1 MDNPRAVTIVG
12 FMTCDSDI
20 LIAGGGLNGP
30 SLALALADGGLTVTL
45 VDAAPDG
52 ARETQGFDGR
62 CYALALASQRLFQA
76 IGVWSLLGGNAQPI
90 LNVKVTDGRVGEGPG
105 PFVMGFDHA
114 EIEEGPTGYM
124 VEDRFIS
131 GALRGAVE
139 KHPLITKVSG
149 AKVISQQVDGATVT
163 VGLDDG
169 TRHTT
174 RLLVGADGR
183 GSGVASRASIK
194 RNGHSYHQTAVVCSV
209 AHEKPHS
216 ATAHQ
221 FFMPDGP
228 LAILPLPGN
237 HSSIVWSTSDD
248 KAARLAGLSD
258 DDFMEELRPVF
269 GDFLGDISLS
279 GVRFTYPLTLS
290 LAEHFVADRLALI
303 GDAAHGV
310 HPVAGQGLNL
320 GLRDVGALAEVVIE
334 ARRRGEDFAAADVL
348 ARYEQWRR
356 WDTTVMSAGMDGVV
370 RLFSNDNPILRA
382 ARGIGLGVVNAL
394 PTLRRNFIREAA
406 GLTGD
411 LPKLMQGRQI

>member
-1 MDNPRAVTIVG
+1 
-12 FMTCDSDI
+12 MTCDSDI

-30 SLALALADGGLTVTL
+30 SLALALADGGFDVTL

-52 ARETQGFDGR
+52 ARKTPGFDGR

-76 IGVWSLLGGNAQPI
+76 IGVWALLDDNAQPI
-90 LNVKVTDGRVGEGPG
+90 LNVKVSDGRAGEGPG

-131 GALRGAVE
+131 GALREAVE
-139 KHPLITKVSG
+139 KHPRITKVSG
-149 AKVISQQVDGATVT
+149 AKVVSQQVDGAIVT
-163 VGLDDG
+163 VGLDTGDSL
-169 TRHTT
+169 TT

-183 GSGVASRASIK
+183 GSGVATRAEIK
-194 RNGHSYHQTAVVCSV
+194 RNGHSYHQIALVCSV
-209 AHEKPHS
+209 QHELPHN

-237 HSSIVWSTSDD
+237 HSSIVWSTAED
-248 KAARLAGLSD
+248 KAQRIAALD
-258 DDFMEELRPVF
+258 DDAFMEELRPVF
-269 GDFLGDISLS
+269 GDFLGEISLS
-279 GVRFTYPLTLS
+279 GARFTYPLTLS
-290 LAEHFVADRLALI
+290 IAEHFVADRLALI

-320 GLRDVGALAEVVIE
+320 GLRDVGALAEVLIK

-356 WDTTVMSAGMDGVV
+356 WDTTLLSSGMDGVV
-370 RLFSNDNPILRA
+370 RLFSNDNPLLRA
-382 ARGIGLGVVNAL
+382 VRGLGLGAVNAL
-394 PTLRRNFIREAA
+394 PSLRRNFIREAA

-411 LPKLMQGRQI
+411 LPRLLQGRQI

>member
-1 MDNPRAVTIVG
+1 MDNPHTVAIVE

-30 SLALALADGGLTVTL
+30 SLALALADGGLNVTL

-52 ARETQGFDGR
+52 AREIRGFDGR

-76 IGVWSLLGGNAQPI
+76 IGVWDLLDDNAQPI
-90 LNVKVTDGRVGEGPG
+90 LNVKVSDGRAGEGPG

-131 GALRGAVE
+131 GALREAVE
-139 KHPLITKVSG
+139 KHPLITKISG
-149 AKVISQQVDGATVT
+149 AKVVSQHVDGAVVT
-163 VGLDDG
+163 VGLDTG
-169 TRHTT
+169 ESLTT

-183 GSGVASRASIK
+183 GSGVAARAGIK
-194 RNGHSYHQTAVVCSV
+194 RNGHSYHQTALVCSV
-209 AHEKPHS
+209 EHALPHN

-248 KAARLAGLSD
+248 KATHIASLD
-258 DDFMEELRPVF
+258 DDAFMEELRPVF
-269 GDFLGDISLS
+269 GDFLGEISLS
-279 GVRFTYPLTLS
+279 GARFTYPLTLS
-290 LAEHFVADRLALI
+290 LAEHFVSERLALI

-356 WDTTVMSAGMDGVV
+356 WDTTLLSAGMDGVV
-370 RLFSNDNPILRA
+370 RLFSNDNPLLRA
-382 ARGIGLGVVNAL
+382 IRGLGLGAVNTM
-394 PTLRRNFIREAA
+394 PSLRRNFIREAA

-411 LPKLMQGRQI
+411 LPKLMQGRQV

>member
-1 MDNPRAVTIVG
+1 MDNPRRVAIVG

-30 SLALALADGGLTVTL
+30 SLALALADGGLNVTL
-45 VDAAPDG
+45 VDAAPEG
-52 ARETQGFDGR
+52 AREIRGFDGR

-76 IGVWSLLGGNAQPI
+76 IGVWSLLDDNAQPI
-90 LNVKVTDGRVGEGPG
+90 LNVKVSDGRAGEGPG

-131 GALRGAVE
+131 RALREAVD

-149 AKVISQQVDGATVT
+149 AKVISQYVDGAIVT
-163 VGLDDG
+163 VGLDTGDNL
-169 TRHTT
+169 TT

-183 GSGVASRASIK
+183 GSGVAQRAGIK
-194 RNGHSYHQTAVVCSV
+194 RNGHSYHQTALVCSV
-209 AHEKPHS
+209 EHQKPHN

-221 FFMPDGP
+221 FFMPEGP

-237 HSSIVWSTSDD
+237 HSSIVWSTSDAE
-248 KAARLAGLSD
+248 AARISSLND
-258 DDFMEELRPVF
+258 DNFMQELRPVF
-269 GDFLGDISLS
+269 GDFLGEISLS
-279 GVRFTYPLTLS
+279 GARFTYPLTLS

-320 GLRDVGALAEVVIE
+320 GLRDVGALAEVLIE
-334 ARRRGEDFAAADVL
+334 ARRRGEDFAAIDVL

-356 WDTTVMSAGMDGVV
+356 WDTTVMSAGMDSVV

-382 ARGIGLGVVNAL
+382 ARGIGLGVVNAM
-394 PTLRRNFIREAA
+394 PSLRRNFIREAA